1 MKYLIVN
8 ADDFGQSPGVNRGV
22 MQAHERG
29 ILTSA
34 SLMVR
39 WPHAADAAAYARA
52 HPSLGVGIH
61 LDFGEWVLREG
72 QWQPLYSVVDEQDAS
87 AVERE
92 VASQLAAFRRLI
104 GRDPTHIDSHQHR
117 HRQEPARSIIA
128 RVAEPLGLPVRGA
141 DARVRYCGR
150 FYGQAEA
157 GLAWPEGI
165 TVDALIGILR
175 NLEPGFTELGCHPAA
190 EADLD
195 TMYKLERLQEL
206 ASLCDP
212 RVRAAA
218 GEMGIEL
225 CAFSRVGRNPTG
237 KFNLGA

>member
-22 MQAHERG
+22 IQAHEQG

-39 WPHAADAAAYARA
+39 WPHAAEAADYARA

-61 LDFGEWVLREG
+61 LDFGEWAFFNNQWDLR
-72 QWQPLYSVVDEQDAS
+72 YFVVDEMDPS

-92 VASQLAAFRRLI
+92 VASQIGAFRRLM
-104 GRDPTHIDSHQHR
+104 GCAPTHIDSHQHR
-117 HRQEPARSIIA
+117 HRRAPASAIVGRTA
-128 RVAEPLGLPVRGA
+128 RQLGVPVREA
-141 DARVRYCGR
+141 DARIRYCGS
-150 FYGQAEA
+150 FYGQNAD
-157 GLAWPEGI
+157 GTPWPEGI
-165 TVDALIGILR
+165 TADALIGILR
-175 NLEPGFTELGCHPAA
+175 GLEPGFTELSCHPSA

-195 TMYKLERLQEL
+195 TMYRFERVQEL
-206 ASLCDP
+206 KSLCDP
-212 RVRAAA
+212 RVRQAA

-225 CAFSRVGRNPTG
+225 CSFSRMQWTREESE
-237 KFNLGA
+237 